1 MNLLLIIIKV
11 LIQIGSPLVNL
22 SKQIF
27 GGLSKNKDNKKVEK
41 ENRRVKKRKKK
52 NKFLILLKRFYT
64 KIRVIE
70 ITFPQVPEVK
80 FRKKVGR
87 KKEGKYKKYL
97 KVLRRKFKER
107 QGILLKKKRREE
119 ERRKRIEKR
128 ERRLKEKEI
137 RLKEREA
144 EIKKKKKVKIV
155 INGKRISIALTVLFI
170 ISTAF
175 IYFYLEIVKE
185 LPNVDL
191 IYSPPSLSTRILDRN
206 GKVLYKFYEDEN
218 RTWIDLEKI
227 PTTLIEATL
236 SIEDKNF
243 YKHYGLSIKGTS
255 QAIIYNFKKDNE
267 DKVRGGST
275 ITQQLVKNVFF
286 SSEKTFKRKIK
297 EAILT
302 LMLEQRLSK
311 DQILERYLNQ
321 VPYGGEAYGVEEA
334 SQKYFGKDVWD
345 LSDKEATYLAGL
357 PAAPSSY
364 SPYGNNPDLGLARQ
378 KRVIEEMLSNG
389 YLSEEKAKE
398 LNEEELIINDN
409 TKKIEAPH
417 FVFYVKKLLE
427 DQGYINFEKQG
438 LSIKT
443 SLDLDLQEEIQD
455 IVSQE
460 IEKNKRL
467 KISNG
472 GALVIDVRNGD
483 ILVMVGS
490 KDYYA
495 DDIDG
500 KYNVTTALRQ
510 PGSSIKPINY
520 LLALENNYS
529 LASVIDDSPITY
541 NVPGQKAYSPKNY
554 NGKYMGE
561 VTLRTALASSLNI
574 PSVKLLE
581 KNGVDKMIDLGE
593 KMGISTWQDRN
604 RFGLSLALGGGEV
617 KMTELAQAY
626 SVFANLGEK
635 IEINP
640 ILEIKNYLGEK
651 VYEKKVVEKKIIKE
665 EYAYMINSALS
676 DNQARS
682 PIFGSHSQLV
692 IKDKTVAVK
701 TGTTNN
707 LKDNWCI
714 GWTPSYLVSS
724 WVGNND
730 SSPMSWVASGISGAT
745 PIWHQ
750 SISLIL
756 KDKENE
762 EWTVPS
768 GLIKKQI
775 CGREEWFLAGS
786 EIKIKCPNKKDEEEK
801 SELAIN

>member
-1 MNLLLIIIKV
+1 MNLLVVIIKV

-22 SKQIF
+22 F
-27 GGLSKNKDNKKVEK
+27 KKVFESL
-41 ENRRVKKRKKK
+41 KKRKKK
-52 NKFLILLKRFYT
+52 ELREKEKRIKSKRDKESKFLVFLKSFYGRV
-64 KIRVIE
+64 KIIE
-70 ITFPQVPEVK
+70 ITFPKIPEFKVRRKIKKKKEGRYRKYLTILKKK
-80 FRKKVGR
+80 FERRQDILLRKR
-87 KKEGKYKKYL
+87 KKE
-97 KVLRRKFKER
+97 
-107 QGILLKKKRREE
+107 EE
-119 ERRKRIEKR
+119 KRKRIEKR
-128 ERRLKEKEI
+128 EK
-137 RLKEREA
+137 RLKERELRL
-144 EIKKKKKVKIV
+144 KKKEAEVKKKGKIKIV
-155 INGKRISIALTVLFI
+155 INGRKLSIGLTVLFI
-170 ISTAF
+170 ISTVF
-175 IYFYLEIVKE
+175 IYFYLEIIKE

-191 IYSPPSLSTRILDRN
+191 IYSPPNLSTRILDRN

-243 YKHYGLSIKGTS
+243 YKHYGLSIKGIS
-255 QAIIYNFKKDNE
+255 QAVIYNFKKGEE
-267 DKVRGGST
+267 DKIRGGST
-275 ITQQLVKNVFF
+275 ISQQLVKNVFF

-302 LMLEQRLSK
+302 LMVEQRLNK

-334 SQKYFGKDVWD
+334 AQKYFGKDVWD

-364 SPYGNNPDLGLARQ
+364 SPYGNNPELGLARQ
-378 KRVIEEMLSNG
+378 KRVIEEMKSNG
-389 YLSEEKAKE
+389 FLNEEEAKK
-398 LNEEELIINDN
+398 LNEEELIIKDN
-409 TKKIEAPH
+409 AKKIEAPH

-443 SLDLDLQEEIQD
+443 SLDLDLQEEIQE

-460 IEKNKRL
+460 IEKNRKL

-472 GALVIDVRNGD
+472 GALVIDVKNGD

-529 LASVIDDSPITY
+529 LASIINDSPVTY
-541 NVPGQKAYSPKNY
+541 NISGQKPYSPKNY

-581 KNGVDKMIDLGE
+581 KNGVEEMIDLGE
-593 KMGISTWQDRN
+593 KMGINTWEDRN

-626 SVFANLGEK
+626 SIFANLGKK

-640 ILEIKNYLGEK
+640 ILEIKNYLGEN
-651 VYEKKVVEKKIIKE
+651 VYEKKTREKKVIKE

-692 IKDKTVAVK
+692 IKDKRVAVK

-756 KDKENE
+756 EDKMNE
-762 EWTVPS
+762 EWKVPS
-768 GLIKKQI
+768 GLVKKEI

-786 EIKIKCPNKKDEEEK
+786 EIKIRCPNKKEE
-801 SELAIN
+801 SDELAVN